1 MLKLY
6 HNAISTCSQKVRLVI
21 EHKGLE
27 FDSQDVDLFEG
38 GQHEPE
44 YVKLNPNHVV
54 PTLVHHG
61 EVLIESTLIN
71 EYLEDAYPQV
81 PMMPVDPAIRYSVR
95 MITKRLDEK
104 VHPVTGIIT
113 FAIGPRSLLLQ
124 QPKAAREANINAIP
138 DPVRRAARRSVIE
151 HGVKAPEFAN
161 AISVML
167 AFMETMNESL
177 EEKNWLSGE
186 RFGLADAAV
195 LPYVLRLDHL
205 AMTPVLEARP
215 HLMAWYQRVQALN
228 CFETAVTARLASPLV
243 EMFRENGEA
252 VWADVEP
259 MTH

>member
-1 MLKLY
+1 M
-6 HNAISTCSQKVRLVI
+6 R
-21 EHKGLE
+21 
-27 FDSQDVDLFEG
+27 
-38 GQHEPE
+38 
-44 YVKLNPNHVV
+44 
-54 PTLVHHG
+54 TLCRIAG
-61 EVLIESTLIN
+61 S
-71 EYLEDAYPQV
+71 
-81 PMMPVDPAIRYSVR
+81 
-95 MITKRLDEK
+95 
-104 VHPVTGIIT
+104 TGIIT

-151 HGVKAPEFAN
+151 HGVKAPEFSN

-167 AFMETMNESL
+167 AFMEAINESL

-186 RFGLADAAV
+186 SFGLADAAV

-205 AMTPVLEARP
+205 TMTPVLEARP

-228 CFETAVTARLASPLV
+228 CFETAVTARLAPPLV
-243 EMFRENGEA
+243 EMFRKNGEA

>member
-21 EHKGLE
+21 AHKGLE
-27 FDSQDVDLFEG
+27 FDSQDVDLFGG

-61 EVLIESTLIN
+61 EVLVESTLIN

-81 PMMPVDPAIRYSVR
+81 PMMPVDPAIRHSVR
-95 MITKRLDEK
+95 MITKLLDEK

-215 HLMAWYQRVQALN
+215 HLMAWYQRVQALS
-228 CFETAVTARLASPLV
+228 CFETAVTARLAPPLV
-243 EMFRENGEA
+243 GMFRENGEA